1 MFPIKGRGGRGGGG
15 LKKTIGMKW
24 VKYSVQCQIYC
35 FQMNFSSIDTIL
47 ALENVDE
54 YNFPNA
60 DLFRMLLEIDL
71 LFRSR
76 VCFSF

>member
-1 MFPIKGRGGRGGGG
+1 MFPIKGRGGRGGG